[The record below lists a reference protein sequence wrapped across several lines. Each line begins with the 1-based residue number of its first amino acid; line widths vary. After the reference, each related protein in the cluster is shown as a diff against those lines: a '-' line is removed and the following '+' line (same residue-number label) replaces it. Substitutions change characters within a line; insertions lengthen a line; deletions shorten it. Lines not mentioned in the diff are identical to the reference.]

1 MYILLEQLKG
11 FLRVVYE
18 RIVDA
23 IISAVTELSVLSP
36 PAVVDFLQKITKRRK
51 KGKKK
56 KNILNERK

>member
-18 RIVDA
+18 RVVDA

-36 PAVVDFLQKITKRRK
+36 PAVVDFLQKKNKAKK